1 VIQVSNST
9 REKDALTGIRERFAN
24 LGTVKTT
31 VITTIAVAVLVGGAI
46 RLLFP
51 DTRAGTFVAAFD
63 VGFAESTLR
72 IAVPLVFAGIGGI
85 FAEKSGV
92 INIGLEGLL
101 IISAFTAV
109 AVTHLLSGG
118 SNASQSTLWIG
129 LFGGV
134 LASTLL
140 AIVFAIIVI
149 EFKADQIIAG
159 IAVWLVGLGLG
170 PFLSIVIWGSVNS
183 SSITTMDTVTIPGLA
198 AIPILG
204 PILFDASPI
213 VLLMLATIVLAWYAL
228 NHTSFGRWI
237 EASGE
242 NPSSLDTAGVDVH
255 RVRYVGVIL
264 SGVLSG
270 LGGAGLV
277 VGRAGRFIGSGQT
290 MINGDGFI
298 AITTYLF
305 GNYNPIGT
313 AGAGLLFAG
322 LEALQIRLQQIPFI
336 PAPTELI
343 RLVPYVSVIIVLAFV
358 GYTRMPSAAGEHYE
372 SGEE

>member
-1 VIQVSNST
+1 MSNAPT
-9 REKDALTGIRERFAN
+9 DNGALTSVRNWYAN
-24 LGTVKTT
+24 VGAIPKL
-31 VITTIAVAVLVGGAI
+31 VIGAFLVAAALGGAI
-46 RLLFP
+46 NIVMPGTRGSTVVSIF
-51 DTRAGTFVAAFD
+51 DTSFV
-63 VGFAESTLR
+63 ESTLR
-72 IAVPLVFAGIGGI
+72 IAVPIVFAGLGGI

-109 AVTHLLSGG
+109 AVTHLVSGG
-118 SNASQSTLWIG
+118 SAASQSTVWIG
-129 LFGGV
+129 LFAGV
-134 LASTLL
+134 LASTFL
-140 AIVFAIIVI
+140 ALVFAVLVI
-149 EFKADQIIAG
+149 EFRADQIIAG
-159 IAVWLVGLGLG
+159 LAIWLVGLGLG

-183 SSITTMDTVTIPGLA
+183 ASIATLNTVTVPGLSQ
-198 AIPILG
+198 IPVLG
-204 PILFDASPI
+204 PIIFDASPI
-213 VLLMLATIVLAWYAL
+213 VILMLVTIVLAWFVL

-242 NPSSLDTAGVDVH
+242 NPSALDTAGVDVH
-255 RVRYVGVIL
+255 RVRYVGVVL

-270 LGGAGLV
+270 FGGAGLV

-290 MINGDGFI
+290 MIAGDGFI

-313 AGAGLLFAG
+313 AAAGILFAG
-322 LEALQIRLQQIPFI
+322 LDALQIRLQQIPFI

-358 GYTRMPSAAGEHYE
+358 GYTRVPSEAGKHYE

>member
-1 VIQVSNST
+1 MSSAPADSGALASVRDWVANVGRIPRLVFGALFVSMILGGTINILMPGT
-9 REKDALTGIRERFAN
+9 RPATVAGIFN
-24 LGTVKTT
+24 VS
-31 VITTIAVAVLVGGAI
+31 
-46 RLLFP
+46 
-51 DTRAGTFVAAFD
+51 FV
-63 VGFAESTLR
+63 ESTLR
-72 IAVPLVFAGIGGI
+72 IAVPIVFAGLGGI

-109 AVTHLLSGG
+109 AVTHLVSGG
-118 SNASQSTLWIG
+118 SAASQSTVWIG
-129 LFGGV
+129 LFAGV
-134 LASTLL
+134 LASTFL
-140 AIVFAIIVI
+140 AFVFAVLVI
-149 EFKADQIIAG
+149 EFRADQIIAG
-159 IAVWLVGLGLG
+159 LAIWLVGLGLG

-183 SSITTMDTVTIPGLA
+183 ASVATLETLTIPGLA
-198 AIPILG
+198 EIPVLG

-213 VLLMLATIVLAWYAL
+213 VVLMLVTIVLSWFVL
-228 NHTSFGRWI
+228 NRTSFGRWI

-242 NPSSLDTAGVDVH
+242 NPSSLDTAGVNVH
-255 RVRYVGVIL
+255 RVRYVGVVL

-270 LGGAGLV
+270 FGGAGLV
-277 VGRAGRFIGSGQT
+277 LGRTGRFIGSGQT
-290 MINGDGFI
+290 MIGGDGFI

-322 LEALQIRLQQIPFI
+322 LEALQIRLQQIAFI
-336 PAPTELI
+336 PAPSTLI

-358 GYTRMPSAAGEHYE
+358 GYTRIPSEAGEHYE

>member
-1 VIQVSNST
+1 MS
-9 REKDALTGIRERFAN
+9 DAPPDGALTRMARWAA
-24 LGTVKTT
+24 TVGR
-31 VITTIAVAVLVGGAI
+31 IPRLVFGS
-46 RLLFP
+46 LL
-51 DTRAGTFVAAFD
+51 VAAIFGAVINLTMPGSRASTVVGIFD
-63 VGFAESTLR
+63 TSFVESTLR
-72 IAVPLVFAGIGGI
+72 IAVPIVFAGLGGI

-109 AVTHLLSGG
+109 AVTHLLGG
-118 SNASQSTLWIG
+118 DAQSTVWIG
-129 LFGGV
+129 LFAGV

-140 AIVFAIIVI
+140 ALVFAVLVI

-159 IAVWLVGLGLG
+159 LAVWLVGLGLA
-170 PFLSIVIWGSVNS
+170 PFLSIVIWGNVNS
-183 SSITTMDTVTIPGLA
+183 ASIATLNTVTVPGLA
-198 AIPILG
+198 EIPVVG

-213 VLLMLATIVLAWYAL
+213 VILMLVTILVSWFVL
-228 NHTSFGRWI
+228 NRTSFGRWI

-242 NPSSLDTAGVDVH
+242 NPSSLDTAGIDVH
-255 RVRYVGVIL
+255 RVRYIGVVL

-277 VGRAGRFIGSGQT
+277 VGRTGRFIGGGQT

-313 AGAGLLFAG
+313 AAAGILFAG

-343 RLVPYVSVIIVLAFV
+343 RLVPYVAVIIVLAFV
-358 GYTRMPSAAGEHYE
+358 GYTRIPSEVGEHYE